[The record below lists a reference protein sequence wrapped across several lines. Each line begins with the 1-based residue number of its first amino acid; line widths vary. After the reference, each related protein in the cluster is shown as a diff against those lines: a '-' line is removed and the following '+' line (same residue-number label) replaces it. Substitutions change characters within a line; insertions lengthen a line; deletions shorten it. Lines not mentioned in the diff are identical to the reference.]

1 MLQND
6 SWTWQCEVKVDER
19 KMSKVVFSKNKRS
32 GGSEGIYIST
42 VDKLAVPDRIV
53 SNSDV
58 LQVLANFTY

>member
-19 KMSKVVFSKNKRS
+19 KMSKIEFSKNKRS

-42 VDKLAVPDRIV
+42 VDKLAVPDRVV
-53 SNSDV
+53 SNRDV
-58 LQVLANFTY
+58 LQVFDT